1 MMHTL
6 EEIRAEYDRL
16 DRLCGVDTS
25 AVEIVLSRRGVRRL
39 GSFRYPAGGKAGLLR
54 ISINAS
60 LLDQEEQFWDT
71 VRHEYAHA
79 LVYLRSGGANHGHN
93 EVWKAACREVGC
105 SQDRLASQTAE
116 SQTALERRAKY
127 KVRCAVCGQE
137 SLYFRRGKVVDLLL
151 RGGQGQVRC
160 AQCGSSRLEIYVRK
174 SP

>member
-25 AVEIVLSRRGVRRL
+25 AIEIVLSRRGVRRL
-39 GSFRYPAGGKAGLLR
+39 GSFRYPAGGKAGALR
-54 ISINAS
+54 ISINAA
-60 LLDQEEQFWDT
+60 LLDQEAQFWDT

-79 LVYLRSGGANHGHN
+79 LVYLRSGGVNHGHDAL
-93 EVWKAACREVGC
+93 WKAACREVGC
-105 SQDRLASQTAE
+105 SPDRLASQTAE
-116 SQTALERRAKY
+116 SQAALERRAKY
-127 KVRCAVCGQE
+127 RVRCTACGRE

-160 AQCGSSRLEIYVRK
+160 AQCGSSRLEISVREGR
-174 SP
+174 